1 MFEIRTRRQVYRMA
15 AIITL
20 FAVLIPVLT
29 FALPFAFFGKV
40 YFGFFAIAVFPAALI
55 PLFLAPPIAI
65 IILQMFRRQTL
76 TIDKVD
82 EYIRYDA
89 LTGVLT
95 RTYLLGKSREQLAA
109 GAGAFLMID
118 ADHFKAINDT
128 YGHDVGD
135 EALKKLAEVLRKALT
150 TEALIGRLGGE
161 EFGVLLPGANQA
173 KAAMAAEAVCSLMR
187 FEAGTVAGHDIGL
200 TVSIGCAVH
209 GQGQS
214 LELTMKRADA
224 ALYQAK
230 RSGRDRVCV
239 AEAESGVPVQP
250 QAGPGTDP
258 AGTLPRGGDRKP
270 RRLTRQRPQ
279 PVAEQ
284 TREQNHLGQE
294 RQTEAAAA
302 LPARRVLLDEVPGM
316 QCPADGEDQPEPVGR

>member
-15 AIITL
+15 AVITL

-29 FALPFAFFGKV
+29 FALPFAFFGKA

-109 GAGAFLMID
+109 GDGAFLMID

-128 YGHDVGD
+128 HGHDVGD

-161 EFGVLLPGANQA
+161 EFGVLLPGANHA
-173 KAAMAAEAVCSLMR
+173 RAAMAAEAVCSLMR
-187 FEAGTVAGHDIGL
+187 SEAGTIAGHEIGL

-209 GQGQS
+209 IPGQT
-214 LELTMKRADA
+214 LERIMKRADA

-230 RSGRDRVCV
+230 RTGRDRVCV
-239 AEAESGVPVQP
+239 AEAEVSVQDP
-250 QAGPGTDP
+250 EAVVADTAGKP
-258 AGTLPRGGDRKP
+258 ARGGDRNN

-284 TREQNHLGQE
+284 ADQQNHLGQE
-294 RQTEAAAA
+294 RQAETAAA

-316 QCPADGEDQPEPVGR
+316 QCPADGEDQPEPVRR

>member
-1 MFEIRTRRQVYRMA
+1 MFEIRTRRQVYRMT

-29 FALPFAFFGKV
+29 FALPFAFFGKA

-128 YGHDVGD
+128 HGHDVGD

-173 KAAMAAEAVCSLMR
+173 KAAMAAQTVCSLMR
-187 FEAGTVAGHDIGL
+187 FEAGTIAGHEIGM

-230 RSGRDRVCV
+230 RTGRDRVCV
-239 AEAESGVPVQP
+239 SDEEVSMQEPEAVV
-250 QAGPGTDP
+250 ADT
-258 AGTLPRGGDRKP
+258 AGTLPRGGDRNN

-284 TREQNHLGQE
+284 TDQQNHLGQE
-294 RQTEAAAA
+294 RQTEASAA

-316 QCPADGEDQPEPVGR
+316 QCPADGEDQAEPVRR

>member
-1 MFEIRTRRQVYRMA
+1 MFEIRTTRQVYRMA

-40 YFGFFAIAVFPAALI
+40 YLRFFAIAVFPAALI

-109 GAGAFLMID
+109 GAGAFLMVD

-128 YGHDVGD
+128 NGHDVGD

-161 EFGVLLPGANQA
+161 EFGVLLPDADHA
-173 KAAMAAEAVCSLMR
+173 RAAAAAEAVCSLMR
-187 FEAGTVAGHDIGL
+187 SEARSIAGHKIGL
-200 TVSIGCAVH
+200 TVSIGCACH
-209 GQGQS
+209 IAGQA
-214 LELTMKRADA
+214 LEHTMKRADA

-230 RSGRDRVCV
+230 RSGRDRYYV
-239 AEAESGVPVQP
+239 AD
-250 QAGPGTDP
+250 AGDTMP
-258 AGTLPRGGDRKP
+258 ALILKEKMAG
-270 RRLTRQRPQ
+270 
-279 PVAEQ
+279 
-284 TREQNHLGQE
+284 
-294 RQTEAAAA
+294 
-302 LPARRVLLDEVPGM
+302 
-316 QCPADGEDQPEPVGR
+316 